1 MLHPRALRYRR
12 PFHANNSA
20 WSCLAIG
27 RIHWRSMCKD
37 LKNGLD
43 TKRAYAVLGLAVL
56 TGLLVLYLSDS
67 VVSQPSW
74 QYGGVLFGALPGI
87 SSIFRR
93 ALPSSLIQDQIKQAF
108 LELWHQ
114 YEQHAWGKDVYSPI
128 ALTGKN
134 MGPKPLGWMVVDSI
148 DTLMLMGAD
157 KEVERAR
164 DWILND
170 LDYNFDYNVN
180 LFETT
185 IRMLGGLLSAHHLS
199 GDSAYLNKAVDLA
212 DRLLGAFDSPSGVPY
227 SSVNLLSGKALENHD
242 MGGLSSTAEVATLQL
257 EFKYLSKLTG
267 NFSYWEKVDNVMR
280 VLHQN
285 TPSDGLAPIYVL
297 PATGQYASNLIR
309 LGSRG
314 DSYYE
319 YLLKQYWQT
328 NASEPVYWEMYR
340 DSVRGV
346 KKHLRRYSRP
356 NNLTFIGELESGLD
370 GPFLTKMDHLV
381 CFYGGL
387 LALGATNG
395 LSYNDAVASS
405 FWSHE
410 RQLDYEF
417 AEELTYT
424 CYHMYK
430 DMPLGLAPEIA
441 VFNTDPASTADF
453 FVKPADAHNLQRPE
467 TVESLFYMYRF
478 SGDQRWRDYGYD
490 IFASFMNHTRF
501 MAADGLIGFSS
512 VNGVTT
518 PVPSFRDNTELFWWA
533 ETLKYLYLL
542 FDDSNKI
549 PLDRYV
555 FNTEAHAFP
564 RFSPNE
570 SFIQDWTSGL

>member
-1 MLHPRALRYRR
+1 MYQ
-12 PFHANNSA
+12 
-20 WSCLAIG
+20 
-27 RIHWRSMCKD
+27 D
-37 LKNGLD
+37 LKTGLD
-43 TKRAYAVLGLAVL
+43 TKRAYAVLGLAIVVGLLCLVL
-56 TGLLVLYLSDS
+56 TNSIGSQHPWQLPGILL
-67 VVSQPSW
+67 
-74 QYGGVLFGALPGI
+74 GALPGM
-87 SSIFRR
+87 SSVFRR
-93 ALPSSLIQDQIKQAF
+93 AAPASLIQDQIKQAF

-114 YEQHAWGKDVYSPI
+114 YEQHAWGMDVYAPI
-128 ALTGKN
+128 SLKGKN

-157 KEVERAR
+157 AEVARAR
-164 DWILND
+164 DWILHD
-170 LDYNFDYNVN
+170 LDYDFDYNVN

-199 GDSAYLNKAVDLA
+199 GDDAYLAKAADLGS
-212 DRLLGAFDSPSGVPY
+212 RLLGAFDSPTGVPY
-227 SSVNLLSGKALENHD
+227 SSVNLMTGKALPNHD

-257 EFKYLSKLTG
+257 EFKYLAKLTG

-280 VLHQN
+280 VLHEN
-285 TPSDGLAPIYVL
+285 SPRDGLVPIYVL
-297 PATGQYASNLIR
+297 PATGHYASDLIR

-328 NASEPVYWEMYR
+328 NASEPVYWDMYR
-340 DSVRGV
+340 DSVKGV
-346 KKHLRRYSRP
+346 KKHLRGYSRP
-356 NNLTFIGELESGLD
+356 NNLTFIGELEHGLE
-370 GPFLTKMDHLV
+370 GPLLTKMDHLV

-395 LSYNDAVASS
+395 LPYNDALSS
-405 FWSHE
+405 AFWSSE
-410 RQLDYEF
+410 RQLDYDF
-417 AEELTYT
+417 AQELSYT

-441 VFNTDPASTADF
+441 VFNTDAASTADF

-467 TVESLFYMYRF
+467 TVESLFYMYRL
-478 SGDQRWRDYGYD
+478 SGDQKWRDYGYE
-490 IFASFMNHTRF
+490 IFASFLNHTRVI
-501 MAADGLIGFSS
+501 AADGLVGFSS
-512 VNGVTT
+512 INGVTSST
-518 PVPSFRDNTELFWWA
+518 PSFRDNTELFWWA

-542 FDDSNKI
+542 FDDSNTL

-564 RFSPNE
+564 RFSPDD
-570 SFIQDWTSGL
+570 SFLQAWTSGL